1 MTLTQHA
8 HIYRIPTSNF
18 NFGQFIFLF
27 FLSMQPL
34 LGGIFDACGG
44 GGRHGQLVTGR
55 SISMSPPALTP
66 LKHHNQLRFGSV
78 GAESPREQKRLRF
91 VVCIFFGIMAGGGIL
106 RHH

>member
-1 MTLTQHA
+1 M
-8 HIYRIPTSNF
+8 
-18 NFGQFIFLF
+18 
-27 FLSMQPL
+27 
-34 LGGIFDACGG
+34 LGKSAVAVGRNGG
-44 GGRHGQLVTGR
+44 PHGQLVTGR